1 LNAPNRNSAAFIFLL
16 DKILFFLFILP
27 LLAEKVFS
35 RRRPSNTD
43 IHKVLIIELWGI
55 GDLVMASSVFNSL
68 KRSLPGAQV
77 SLLCRPV
84 AQELFLGNGLI
95 DGFFVFDFPWLGFSG
110 KYRFWNWDWPA
121 LLRIIQRLRK
131 ERFDLVLDARGDVR
145 NNFLSYII
153 GGRRRA
159 GYTWT
164 GGAFFLTDPLNG
176 FRQAHRV
183 EAWLNLLRHLNIAFE
198 SPRPALFVTEQER
211 HWQEEF
217 CASVG
222 ISRND
227 IVVGIHPGAGRK
239 SRRWPLEKFI
249 EVARIAEEKHKARV
263 VFFLD
268 PDIEE
273 SGFPEKNGF
282 ILARPTLR
290 QLLALTQRTD
300 LFIGNDSGPMHIA
313 AAFDRPVV
321 AIFGPGDFKR
331 IGPYGERC
339 SIVAKEGFVC
349 RPCYDSCR
357 FSRQLCIDAIE
368 VKDVAEQVARQLR
381 GREYAVL

>member
-131 ERFDLVLDARGDVR
+131 ER
-145 NNFLSYII
+145 
-153 GGRRRA
+153 
-159 GYTWT
+159 
-164 GGAFFLTDPLNG
+164 LT
-176 FRQAHRV
+176 
-183 EAWLNLLRHLNIAFE
+183 
-198 SPRPALFVTEQER
+198 
-211 HWQEEF
+211 
-217 CASVG
+217 
-222 ISRND
+222 
-227 IVVGIHPGAGRK
+227 
-239 SRRWPLEKFI
+239 
-249 EVARIAEEKHKARV
+249 
-263 VFFLD
+263 
-268 PDIEE
+268 
-273 SGFPEKNGF
+273 
-282 ILARPTLR
+282 
-290 QLLALTQRTD
+290 
-300 LFIGNDSGPMHIA
+300 
-313 AAFDRPVV
+313 
-321 AIFGPGDFKR
+321 
-331 IGPYGERC
+331 
-339 SIVAKEGFVC
+339 
-349 RPCYDSCR
+349 
-357 FSRQLCIDAIE
+357 
-368 VKDVAEQVARQLR
+368 
-381 GREYAVL
+381 